1 MKPSNK
7 AKRKIDRA
15 GAKLQ
20 QAAVTAFAIGVMFLL
35 LPLFAKSSK
44 VLAGLSTGLGSIAWW
59 FIAIGVV
66 LFGFT
71 LLIQKTTSKSKVDD
85 KEKQSSFI
93 KASASEIK
101 FPAKLIS
108 EIPKADIPKPSTT
121 WNKQVFTDIEWRRF
135 EAVCER
141 FFAQGGFKTKS
152 QSHGADGGVDIW
164 MYSDNAESTV
174 SIAQC
179 KHFNNKDVDVKLV
192 REFYGVMS
200 SHKLQRGTFVTSSG
214 FTADAQKFANAN
226 GINALDGDKFLK
238 LIATRTP
245 LQQKEL
251 LDIAYEGEYSIP
263 TCASCGI
270 KLVKR
275 TKFWGCSNFPRCRT
289 QIYFKAA

>member
-1 MKPSNK
+1 MKPTNK
-7 AKRKIDRA
+7 AKRKIDRN
-15 GAKLQ
+15 GTKLQ
-20 QAAVTAFAIGVMFLL
+20 QAAITAFAIGVMFLL

-44 VLAGLSTGLGSIAWW
+44 ILAGLSSGLRSIAWW
-59 FIAIGVV
+59 FIAIGVI

-71 LLIQKTTSKSKVDD
+71 LLIQKVKSQIPKVD
-85 KEKQSSFI
+85 
-93 KASASEIK
+93 
-101 FPAKLIS
+101 IS
-108 EIPKADIPKPSTT
+108 KPNTT
-121 WNKQVFTDIEWRRF
+121 WNKQVFADIEWRRF

-152 QSHGADGGVDIW
+152 QSRGADGGVDIW
-164 MYSDNAESTV
+164 MYSDNAEGAV

-214 FTADAQKFANAN
+214 FTADAQKFANEN
-226 GINALDGDKFLK
+226 GINTLNGDLLLK
-238 LIATRTP
+238 LITARSAE
-245 LQQKEL
+245 QQKEL

-275 TKFWGCSNFPRCRT
+275 EKFWGCSNYPRCKSMIR
-289 QIYFKAA
+289 FKAT

>member
-7 AKRKIDRA
+7 VKRKIDRN
-15 GAKLQ
+15 GVKLQ
-20 QAAVTAFAIGVMFLL
+20 QAAITVFAIGVMFLL
-35 LPLFAKSSK
+35 LPLFTKSSK
-44 VLAGLSTGLGSIAWW
+44 VLAGLSAGLGSIAWW

-71 LLIQKTTSKSKVDD
+71 LLIQKATSKSKGDD

-101 FPAKLIS
+101 LPTKLIS
-108 EIPKADIPKPSTT
+108 EIPKVDIPKPSTS
-121 WNKQVFTDIEWRRF
+121 WNKQVFSDIEWRRF
-135 EAVCER
+135 EAVCEK
-141 FFAQGGFKTKS
+141 FFAQAGFKTKS

-164 MYSDNAESTV
+164 MYSDNAEGEV

-214 FTADAQKFANAN
+214 FTADAQKFANEN
-226 GINALDGDKFLK
+226 GINTLNGDLLLK
-238 LIATRTP
+238 LITARSAE
-245 LQQKEL
+245 QQKEL

-275 TKFWGCSNFPRCRT
+275 EKFWGCSNYPRCKSMIR
-289 QIYFKAA
+289 FKAT

>member
-7 AKRKIDRA
+7 AKRKVDRN

-20 QAAVTAFAIGVMFLL
+20 QAAITAFAIGVMFLL
-35 LPLFAKSSK
+35 LPLFTKSSK
-44 VLAGLSTGLGSIAWW
+44 LLAGLSVGLESIAWW
-59 FIAIGVV
+59 FMAIGVV

-71 LLIQKTTSKSKVDD
+71 LLIQKATSKSKADD
-85 KEKQSSFI
+85 KEKQSSFV
-93 KASASEIK
+93 KSSANEIK
-101 FPAKLIS
+101 FPTKLTS
-108 EIPKADIPKPSTT
+108 EIPKADILKPSTT
-121 WNKQVFTDIEWRRF
+121 WNKQVFADIEWRRF

-164 MYSDNAESTV
+164 MYSDNAEGAV

-214 FTADAQKFANAN
+214 FTADAQKFANEN
-226 GINALDGDKFLK
+226 GINTLNGDLLLK
-238 LIATRTP
+238 LITARSAE
-245 LQQKEL
+245 QQKEL

-275 TKFWGCSNFPRCRT
+275 EKFWGCSNYPRCKSK
-289 QIYFKAA
+289 IYFKVA